1 MPFNNNPYSS
11 NPYSRDQQQQNP
23 SDLFPSLWGSQEDTE
38 RATSAILAKV
48 FIRMFVALV
57 VTAIIS
63 FAIISSPLIYTIL
76 YNQTIVIVAAVV
88 QIGVVLVM
96 SFGMMKMPAAVA
108 NVLFFV
114 YAGLTGV
121 VLSTVLFFFT
131 TGVIFQAF
139 AITALMFGAMAI
151 YGTITK
157 RDLTGLGSLLFMGLV
172 GIIIASFV
180 NIFFFRDDMLSIII
194 NYVGVVIF
202 VGLTAYDTQRIK
214 RMIAAVNSGGEDGI
228 IAATP
233 DEAISKISVF
243 GALSL
248 YLNFINLF
256 LRILMIL
263 ARRR

>member
-1 MPFNNNPYSS
+1 VPFNNNPYSS
-11 NPYSRDQQQQNP
+11 DQYGQEQQSA

-48 FIRMFVALV
+48 FIRMFVALI

-96 SFGMMKMPAAVA
+96 SFGMMKMSATAA
-108 NVLFFV
+108 NILFFV

-131 TGVIFQAF
+131 TGIIFQAF

-180 NIFFFRDDMLSIII
+180 NLLFFRDDMLSIII

-214 RMIAAVNSGGEDGI
+214 RMIAGVNSGGEDGVM
-228 IAATP
+228 AATP

>member
-11 NPYSRDQQQQNP
+11 NPYSQEPQQQNP

-88 QIGVVLVM
+88 QIGVVLIM
-96 SFGMMKMPAAVA
+96 SFGMMKMSAAAA
-108 NVLFFV
+108 NVLFFL

-121 VLSTVLFFFT
+121 VLSTILFFFT
-131 TGVIFQAF
+131 TGIIFQAF

-180 NIFFFRDDMLSIII
+180 NLLFFRDDMLSIII

-214 RMIAAVNSGGEDGI
+214 RMIASVNSGEKDGV

>member
-1 MPFNNNPYSS
+1 MPFNDNPYSS
-11 NPYSRDQQQQNP
+11 QQSQNP
-23 SDLFPSLWGSQEDTE
+23 SELFPSLWGNEEDTQN
-38 RATSAILAKV
+38 ATSVILAKV
-48 FIRMFVALV
+48 FARMFIALV
-57 VTAIIS
+57 VTAIVS
-63 FAIISSPLIYTIL
+63 FAIISSQALIYTIL
-76 YNQTIVIVAAVV
+76 ENQAIVIVAAVV

-96 SFGMMKMPAAVA
+96 SFGMMKLPAAAA
-108 NVLFFV
+108 NALFFV
-114 YAGLTGV
+114 YAALTGV
-121 VLSTVLFFFT
+121 VLSVILYFFT
-131 TGVIFQAF
+131 TGIIFQAF
-139 AITALMFGAMAI
+139 AITALMFAATAI

-180 NIFFFRDDMLSIII
+180 NILFFRDDMLSIII

-214 RMIAAVNSGGEDGI
+214 RMIASVNSGSKDCVM
-228 IAATP
+228 AATP
-233 DEAISKISVF
+233 DEAITKISVF

-263 ARRR
+263 GRRR

>member
-1 MPFNNNPYSS
+1 MPFNDNPYS
-11 NPYSRDQQQQNP
+11 QQQQQHP
-23 SDLFPSLWGSQEDTE
+23 SDLFPSLWGNEEDTQ
-38 RATSAILAKV
+38 RATSVILAKV
-48 FIRMFVALV
+48 FVRMFIALV
-57 VTAIIS
+57 VTAIVS
-63 FAIISSPLIYTIL
+63 FAIISSQALMYTIL
-76 YNQTIVIVAAVV
+76 ENQTIVIVAAVA
-88 QIGVVLVM
+88 QIGVVLAM
-96 SFGMMKMPAAVA
+96 SFGMMKMSAAVA
-108 NVLFFV
+108 NILFFA
-114 YAGLTGV
+114 YAALTGV
-121 VLSTVLFFFT
+121 VLSVVLYFFT

-139 AITALMFGAMAI
+139 AITALMFAAVAI

-180 NIFFFRDDMLSIII
+180 NILFFRDDMLSIII

-214 RMIAAVNSGGEDGI
+214 RMIASVNSGGQDCVM
-228 IAATP
+228 AATP
-233 DEAISKISVF
+233 DEAITKISVF

-263 ARRR
+263 GRRR